1 MLEVIKEAEAV
12 GEVKAN
18 NEEMEEE
25 KGVKWQGRRGRI
37 EDWFFI
43 GFCFRRLSRFRQSCP
58 PMHYGS
64 EQPKIGMYVPG
75 HLLIRS
81 LNRMLRSQ
89 ICLLRAAYFSCAL
102 RCAHMCFHDSRIHND
117 VLFKLK

>member
-25 KGVKWQGRRGRI
+25 KAVKWRGRRGRI

-58 PMHYGS
+58 PIHYGS
-64 EQPKIGMYVPG
+64 EQPKIGMYWV
-75 HLLIRS
+75 ICSSVRS
-81 LNRMLRSQ
+81 IACSAHKFA
-89 ICLLRAAYFSCAL
+89 CCAL
-102 RCAHMCFHDSRIHND
+102 LASLARSAARICVFTNT
-117 VLFKLK
+117 